1 MLVLVAG
8 ERRHRLLAMVM
19 TQLMLENSDGLNF
32 LQRQTWTIQKVLLLP
47 RHRRHL
53 QLELAQPLQVT
64 SSFRSV

>member
-8 ERRHRLLAMVM
+8 ERRHWLMAMVE
-19 TQLMLENSDGLNF
+19 QLMLENSDGLNF